1 MPHHL
6 KYMPAHSAGTEL
18 RPSRAKRRICAI
30 CSQGLS
36 SRLRRSTFCAL
47 VSFPI
52 CKSTDIWI
60 LCFCHTRP
68 PTRSRGPLLNV
79 ILTTSN
85 QLRAAELIGRRKDL
99 CNMPRSLLQTVT
111 FRPNAHGWRALLPA
125 ILFYPSQKVPSA
137 SSGQALRPLRGT
149 QDDTNEKLF
158 RNLSFVAE
166 LTNSFRILSFLF
178 LWPCFRSA
186 RNAQTPAPVPA

>member
-111 FRPNAHGWRALLPA
+111 FRPTLTVEETCCRQFCYIHLRRSLRQAQGR
-125 ILFYPSQKVPSA
+125 LFGRYA
-137 SSGQALRPLRGT
+137 ALRMTL
-149 QDDTNEKLF
+149 NEKLF

-166 LTNSFRILSFLF
+166 ITNSIRILSFLF

>member
-1 MPHHL
+1 MDFVL
-6 KYMPAHSAGTEL
+6 LSYSAADSQSRSSLECHPDDEQST
-18 RPSRAKRRICAI
+18 PS
-30 CSQGLS
+30 SG
-36 SRLRRSTFCAL
+36 
-47 VSFPI
+47 V
-52 CKSTDIWI
+52 DWEEE
-60 LCFCHTRP
+60 
-68 PTRSRGPLLNV
+68 GPLQHASV
-79 ILTTSN
+79 AS
-85 QLRAAELIGRRKDL
+85 ADCDFSA
-99 CNMPRSLLQTVT
+99 
-111 FRPNAHGWRALLPA
+111 NAHGWRALLPA